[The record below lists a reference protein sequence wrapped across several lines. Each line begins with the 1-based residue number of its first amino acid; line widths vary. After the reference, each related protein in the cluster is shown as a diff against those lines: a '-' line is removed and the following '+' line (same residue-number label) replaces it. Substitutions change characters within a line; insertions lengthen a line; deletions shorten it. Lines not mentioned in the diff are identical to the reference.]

1 MLILGIESSC
11 DETSCAL
18 VRDGR
23 EVLSNEIYTQI
34 PIHLEYGGVVPEIA
48 SRNHLIKI
56 SDVVDNALEKA
67 VVTFDDVDAIAVTR
81 GPGLVGALL
90 VGVNYAKALSYALKK
105 PLIGVNHLKGHLLSP
120 LLSYPELEPP
130 YIALVVSG
138 GNSYLAICHDYDEIE
153 VLGKSRDDALGEAY
167 DKVARTL
174 GFEYPGG
181 PKIDAAAKLG
191 NGKAIDFPRVYLESG
206 SLDFSFS
213 GIKTAVLNYINSE
226 KQRIKNAF
234 LVSNKA
240 LVESRNLKQ
249 DLETELN
256 KNDIAASF
264 QEAVLEVLVNK
275 SMLAC
280 KKYENKKLVVSG
292 GVAANSR
299 LRELFSIEAEK
310 DGVEVYYPEF
320 QYCTDNA
327 AMIASAAYYV
337 DKLEKEEALRL
348 NANPALGL

>member
-34 PIHLEYGGVVPEIA
+34 PIHVEYGGVVPEIA

-56 SDVVDNALEKA
+56 SDVVDTALAKA
-67 VVTFDDVDAIAVTR
+67 SCTFEDIDAIAVTM

-90 VGVNYAKALSYALKK
+90 VGVNYAKALSYALNK

-130 YIALVVSG
+130 YMGLVVSG
-138 GNSYLAICHDYDEIE
+138 GNSYLAICKDYDDLE
-153 VLGKSRDDALGEAY
+153 VVGTSRDDALGEAY

-181 PKIDAAAKLG
+181 PKIDAAAKRG
-191 NGKAIDFPRVYLESG
+191 NGSAISFPRVYLEPE

-213 GIKTAVLNYINSE
+213 GIKTAVLNHINSE
-226 KQRIKNAF
+226 RQRGN
-234 LVSNKA
+234 
-240 LVESRNLKQ
+240 ENLNR
-249 DLETELN
+249 E
-256 KNDIAASF
+256 DIAASF
-264 QEAVLEVLVNK
+264 QEAVLEVLVSK
-275 SMLAC
+275 SIRAC
-280 KKYENKKLVVSG
+280 IRYEIDKLVVSG

-299 LRELFSIEAEK
+299 LRELFHQESVKHGIEM
-310 DGVEVYYPEF
+310 YYPAFE
-320 QYCTDNA
+320 YCTDNA

-337 DKLEKEEALRL
+337 AALNPEEALRL
-348 NANPALGL
+348 NADPALKLA

>member
-11 DETSCAL
+11 DETSCA
-18 VRDGR
+18 VVKDGR
-23 EVLSNEIYTQI
+23 NVLSNEIYTQI
-34 PIHLEYGGVVPEIA
+34 PIHVEYGGVVPEIA

-56 SDVVDNALEKA
+56 SDVVDNALKSA
-67 VVTFDDVDAIAVTR
+67 NCTFDDIDAIAVTK

-105 PLIGVNHLKGHLLSP
+105 PLIAVNHLKGHLLSP
-120 LLSYPELEPP
+120 LLNYPELKPP
-130 YIALVVSG
+130 YMGLVVSG

-153 VLGKSRDDALGEAY
+153 VVGKSRDDALGEAY

-181 PKIDAAAKLG
+181 PKIDKAAKKG
-191 NGKAIDFPRVYLESG
+191 NGDAVHFPRVYLEEG

-213 GIKTAVLNYINSE
+213 GIKTAVLNHINSE
-226 KQRIKNAF
+226 NQKNS
-234 LVSNKA
+234 V
-240 LVESRNLKQ
+240 
-249 DLETELN
+249 LN
-256 KNDIAASF
+256 KDDIAASF

-275 SMLAC
+275 SILAC
-280 KKYENKKLVVSG
+280 QKYNMQKLVVSG

-299 LRELFSIEAEK
+299 LRELFNEESKKNNIE
-310 DGVEVYYPEF
+310 VFYPEL

-327 AMIASAAYYV
+327 GMIAAAAFYV
-337 DKLEKEEALRL
+337 DELKKEEALRL
-348 NANPALGL
+348 NANPALAL